1 MSSPCMISITDT
13 TDKVLLSFWVLTD
26 WHGTVIVWESTAID
40 QVDSYLNLQA
50 NSVEAFGLEY
60 ILARSKQP
68 KYNWTVRTT
77 LQMNR
82 IKAGYVD
89 SMAKDCI
96 KIPLPRMITF
106 DYKKHLVAAIT
117 FMTKQ
122 LKVSGG
128 TVCQATAMLTSIQS
142 VRAGYLFVFQ
152 DNWITNG
159 LAIAGSFSILYSL

>member
-1 MSSPCMISITDT
+1 MISISYGS
-13 TDKVLLSFWVLTD
+13 DKVLLSFQVLSD
-26 WHGTVIVWESTAID
+26 RHGSVILKKSTATGK
-40 QVDSYLNLQA
+40 VESYLNLQA

-96 KIPLPRMITF
+96 KISLSSIPET
-106 DYKKHLVAAIT
+106 DYYKKHLAAAII

-152 DNWITNG
+152 DN
-159 LAIAGSFSILYSL
+159 

>member
-1 MSSPCMISITDT
+1 
-13 TDKVLLSFWVLTD
+13 
-26 WHGTVIVWESTAID
+26 
-40 QVDSYLNLQA
+40 VDSYLNLQA
-50 NSVEAFGLEY
+50 NSVEVFGLDH

-77 LQMNR
+77 LQMNH

-96 KIPLPRMITF
+96 KISLSSILET
-106 DYKKHLVAAIT
+106 DYYKKHLVAAIT

-128 TVCQATAMLTSIQS
+128 TAILTSIQS

-152 DNWITNG
+152 DK
-159 LAIAGSFSILYSL
+159 